1 MTRKIIRVLEALSFV
16 CLGFITAAPAQISVA
31 MEHPAAVRGGVL
43 AIPLQRQFSS
53 DAWPARL
60 QIQPSGGGPVF
71 EGVVAWIGGKQIP
84 LARTW
89 TQSQEQL
96 DIRPIANAPAET
108 DPEKSGAVVLLAKSP
123 RDISGALRVA
133 NSTVDPTWLELA
145 EVEPDP
151 AKLPLNLQAPYA
163 LPDPSAPSEWFRW
176 WLLADQ
182 VDRNPPPPAGD
193 EIQKLFAL
201 HRAQL
206 WQAGIERM
214 ERQSPGVAAEIRE
227 RLTAVCVEPGAN
239 KTDGARASWIA
250 NADSLAALLS
260 NLISADRT
268 DEQAMQSSLTLIRGI
283 SPVTI
288 WPEADDGRGI
298 RFAACNASPE
308 EIVVQF
314 AWVEAPSLASLA
326 MLLPANGVAHI
337 TIDRPA
343 ELLHDPITGEPSPT
357 IGSLLLTWQGNS
369 IRLNVAP
376 EKNILRP
383 PGYSFGLFLPT
394 LSLADAQTGKIQPV
408 PAAWSTTASVR
419 RKFGHWEIFAECLRQ
434 DVRLEDELDFRIGDS
449 DRQMARIRVGE
460 AGLRKVDT
468 TSSNATPEVRTDSF
482 VDRWRCVVEIPE
494 EWLPADANGR
504 PLVIGISRFT
514 NGPESRQTAIAA
526 ATPWSVGPPLIL
538 LEASKWIDPPVK
550 RVITSP

>member
-1 MTRKIIRVLEALSFV
+1 
-16 CLGFITAAPAQISVA
+16 
-31 MEHPAAVRGGVL
+31 
-43 AIPLQRQFSS
+43 
-53 DAWPARL
+53 
-60 QIQPSGGGPVF
+60 
-71 EGVVAWIGGKQIP
+71 
-84 LARTW
+84 
-89 TQSQEQL
+89 
-96 DIRPIANAPAET
+96 
-108 DPEKSGAVVLLAKSP
+108 
-123 RDISGALRVA
+123 
-133 NSTVDPTWLELA
+133 
-145 EVEPDP
+145 VEPDP
-151 AKLPLNLQAPYA
+151 AKLPLSLQAPYA
-163 LPDPSAPSEWFRW
+163 LPDPTAPSEWFRW

-182 VDRNPPPPAGD
+182 ADRKPPPPAGD
-193 EIQKLFAL
+193 EIQRLFAL

-227 RLTAVCVEPGAN
+227 RLTAVCVETGAN
-239 KTDGARASWIA
+239 KPDSARASWIA

-357 IGSLLLTWQGNS
+357 VGSLLLTWQGNS
-369 IRLNVAP
+369 IRLSVAP

-460 AGLRKVDT
+460 AGVRNVDS
-468 TSSNATPEVRTDSF
+468 TSSGAAPEVRTDSF

>member
-1 MTRKIIRVLEALSFV
+1 MMRKKMRVFEALSFV
-16 CLGFITAAPAQISVA
+16 YLGFVTVASAQISVA

-43 AIPLQRQFSS
+43 AIPLQRQSAS

-60 QIQPSGGGPVF
+60 EIQPSGGGPVF
-71 EGVVAWIGGKQIP
+71 DGVVAWIGAKQIP
-84 LARTW
+84 LSRTW

-96 DIRPIANAPAET
+96 DIRPIANAPTET

-133 NSTVDPTWLELA
+133 NSNVDPTWLELA

-151 AKLPLNLQAPYA
+151 AKLPLSLQAPYA
-163 LPDPSAPSEWFRW
+163 LPDPTAPSEWFRW

-182 VDRNPPPPAGD
+182 ADRKPPPPAGD
-193 EIQKLFAL
+193 EIQRLFAL

-227 RLTAVCVEPGAN
+227 RLTAVCVETGAN
-239 KTDGARASWIA
+239 KPDSARASWIA

-357 IGSLLLTWQGNS
+357 VGSLLLTWQGNS
-369 IRLNVAP
+369 IRLSVAP

-460 AGLRKVDT
+460 AGVRNVDS
-468 TSSNATPEVRTDSF
+468 TSSGAAPEVRTDSF

>member
-1 MTRKIIRVLEALSFV
+1 MTRNKTRVVQALFCVSLQLV
-16 CLGFITAAPAQISVA
+16 TVSTAQISVA
-31 MEHPAAVRGGVL
+31 MEHPAAARGGVI
-43 AIPLQRQFSS
+43 AIPLQRQSAS
-53 DAWPARL
+53 DVWPARL
-60 QIQPSGGGPVF
+60 EIQPIGGGPVF
-71 EGVVAWIGGKQIP
+71 EGVVAWIGAKQIP

-96 DIRPIANAPAET
+96 DIRPIANAPVET

-123 RDISGALRVA
+123 RDISGALRVV

-145 EVEPDP
+145 ELEPDP
-151 AKLPLNLQAPYA
+151 AKLPLNTQVPYA

-182 VDRNPPPPAGD
+182 VDRKPPPPAGD

-260 NLISADRT
+260 NLISAERT
-268 DEQAMQSSLTLIRGI
+268 DEHAMQSSLTFIRGI

-308 EIVVQF
+308 EIVIQF

-357 IGSLLLTWQGNS
+357 VGSLLLTWQGNS

-408 PAAWSTTASVR
+408 PAVWSTTASVR

-434 DVRLEDELDFRIGDS
+434 EVRLEDELDFRIGDS

-526 ATPWSVGPPLIL
+526 STPWSVGPPLIL
-538 LEASKWIDPPVK
+538 LEASKWIDPPVQ

>member
-1 MTRKIIRVLEALSFV
+1 MMRKKMRVFEALSFV
-16 CLGFITAAPAQISVA
+16 YLGFVAVASAQISVA

-43 AIPLQRQFSS
+43 AIPLQRQSAS

-71 EGVVAWIGGKQIP
+71 EGVVAWIGAKQIP
-84 LARTW
+84 LSRTW

-96 DIRPIANAPAET
+96 DIRPIANAPTET

-133 NSTVDPTWLELA
+133 NSNVDPTWLELA

-151 AKLPLNLQAPYA
+151 AKLPLNLQATYA
-163 LPDPSAPSEWFRW
+163 LPDPTAPSEWFRW

-182 VDRNPPPPAGD
+182 ADRNPPPPAGD
-193 EIQKLFAL
+193 EIQRLFAL

-227 RLTAVCVEPGAN
+227 RLTAVCVETGMN
-239 KTDGARASWIA
+239 KPDSARASWIA

-268 DEQAMQSSLTLIRGI
+268 DEQAMQSSLTFIRGI

-357 IGSLLLTWQGNS
+357 VGSLLLTWQGNS
-369 IRLNVAP
+369 IRLSVAP

-434 DVRLEDELDFRIGDS
+434 EVRLEDELDFRIGDS

-460 AGLRKVDT
+460 AGVRNVDS
-468 TSSNATPEVRTDSF
+468 TSSGAAPEVRTDSF